1 MSSKIGF
8 TLGVFFYLALP
19 CIAGDTSLVY
29 TGEVKSAFV
38 VGQSVKLADEYASH
52 DLTLR
57 TGDSFVSI
65 WLALPFTGVALDS
78 RQWNHEFDASCG
90 TSLSHV
96 GLPGKIE
103 VGTYQL
109 APLNRGDNE
118 FLTAS
123 YSLPVGA
130 LSFTVQRM
138 EGIGRESF
146 KSGWLF
152 DLGQDSRPPLHDRAQ
167 LAHVGSTLHEGKRHP
182 VGSLFQGEGQVQT
195 VFQGE
200 CRDRYFQARQVEAL
214 VIREHL
220 SLDHDRV
227 TTIRPDADD
236 TQPHLAVV

>member
-146 KSGWLF
+146 KSGWFLKADYSPSVTRGRF
-152 DLGQDSRPPLHDRAQ
+152 DFSFPLRLTWDRGVAGKDRAFIGRFKPE
-167 LAHVGSTLHEGKRHP
+167 LAFRLSGST
-182 VGSLFQGEGQVQT
+182 SLYAGWEAHMPLT
-195 VFQGE
+195 D
-200 CRDRYFQARQVEAL
+200 RD
-214 VIREHL
+214 
-220 SLDHDRV
+220 DRDSQRASRAGMR
-227 TTIRPDADD
+227 IKIK
-236 TQPHLAVV
+236 